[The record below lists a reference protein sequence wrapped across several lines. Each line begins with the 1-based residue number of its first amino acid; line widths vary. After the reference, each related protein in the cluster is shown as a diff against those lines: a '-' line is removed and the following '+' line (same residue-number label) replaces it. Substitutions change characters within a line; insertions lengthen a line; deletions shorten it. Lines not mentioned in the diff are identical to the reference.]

1 MIQNKIRYLVLLATI
16 GLLSILY
23 NEYHMG
29 IIFLTIIG
37 LPFLMFALLSY
48 VYGQVRVEL
57 LSAVHVAGK
66 GDTIPI
72 SVQIS
77 NSSFFPVTGIQ
88 LTISY
93 SNSFSGKK
101 HKKDFMVS
109 ADAKTKTSVTI
120 NLMSEHAGNLII
132 SLSKVRIYDYLKLF
146 SLRRRPAGELKIAV
160 LPVFHEIMEDEL
172 LNRSR
177 MQVESDYYST
187 VKSGDDPSEVFL
199 IREYREGD
207 RPTRIHWKLSMKQG
221 QLMIKEFSDPLNCS
235 MLIFA
240 NLCVPMD
247 EDILVYMDAL
257 MECALSLS
265 YSFLLK
271 GQIHYFSWY
280 DIRHG
285 CCRRVRIVNE
295 KDLFEAVD
303 GLLQTGPYSGGID
316 VMTAYLAEHPNDQ
329 YTDLFYVTGE
339 VDSPQ
344 LNSLSLIKSNIR
356 QIIYVNNTARYSE
369 IHNGKIRI
377 KLPIAE
383 EVMKRLGE
391 MGIGLLSVDT
401 ANVSGNME
409 GLKLG

>member
-23 NEYHMG
+23 NEYFMG
-29 IIFLTIIG
+29 IIFLTVAG

-48 VYGQVRVEL
+48 VYGMLRVEL
-57 LSAVHVAGK
+57 VSPVHVASK
-66 GDTIPI
+66 GETVPVSIQIHNPTI
-72 SVQIS
+72 
-77 NSSFFPVTGIQ
+77 FPASGIQ
-88 LTISY
+88 LIITY

-101 HKKDFMVS
+101 YKKEFMVS
-109 ADAKTKTSVTI
+109 ADARTRATVTM
-120 NLMSEHAGNLII
+120 NLMSEHAGNLEI
-132 SLSKVRIYDYLKLF
+132 SLSKIKVYDYLKLF
-146 SLRRRPAGELKIAV
+146 SLRKKLKGDLKIAI
-160 LPVFHEIMEDEL
+160 LPVLHEITDDEL

-177 MQVESDYYST
+177 MQIESDYFST
-187 VKSGDDPSEVFL
+187 VKSGDDPSEVFT

-207 RPTRIHWKLSMKQG
+207 RPTRIHWKLSMKQD

-240 NLCVPMD
+240 NLSVAME
-247 EDILVYMDAL
+247 EDVLVYMDAL

-280 DIRHG
+280 DSKHG
-285 CCRRVRIVNE
+285 CCRRVRVVSE

-316 VMTAYLAEHPNDQ
+316 IMTAYLAEHPNDQ
-329 YTDLFYVTGE
+329 YTDLFYITGE
-339 VDSPQ
+339 VDKPQ
-344 LNSLSLIKSNIR
+344 LNSLSLIKANIR
-356 QIIYVNNTARYSE
+356 QIIYVNDTAKYSE
-369 IHNGKIRI
+369 VHNGSIRI

-383 EVMKRLGE
+383 EVMNKIGE

-401 ANVSGNME
+401 GNVSGNLE

>member
-23 NEYHMG
+23 NVYFMG
-29 IIFLTIIG
+29 IIFLTVVG

-48 VYGQVRVEL
+48 VYGMVRVEL
-57 LSAVHVAGK
+57 VSAIHVAGK
-66 GDTIPI
+66 GEMIPLSI
-72 SVQIS
+72 QIT
-77 NSSFFPVTGIQ
+77 NSSIFPASGIQ

-93 SNSFSGKK
+93 SNSFSGKTY
-101 HKKDFMVS
+101 KKEFMAS
-109 ADAKTKTSVTI
+109 ADAKSRATVTI
-120 NLMSEHAGNLII
+120 NLMSEHAGNLEI
-132 SLSKVRIYDYLKLF
+132 SLSKVKIYDYLKLF
-146 SLRRRPAGELKIAV
+146 SLRRRLKGELKIAI
-160 LPVFHEIMEDEL
+160 LPAFHELTEDEL

-177 MQVESDYYST
+177 MQVESDYFST
-187 VKSGDDPSEVFL
+187 VKSGDDPSEVFM

-207 RPTRIHWKLSMKQG
+207 RPTRIHWKLSMKQD

-240 NLCVPMD
+240 NLSIPTE
-247 EDILVYMDAL
+247 EDLLVYMDAL

-280 DIRHG
+280 DEGHG

-303 GLLQTGPYSGGID
+303 GLLQTGPYSGGVD

-339 VDSPQ
+339 VNGPQ
-344 LNSLSLIKSNIR
+344 LESLSFIKANIR
-356 QIIYVNNTARYSE
+356 QIIYVNDTARYSE
-369 IHNGKIRI
+369 VHNGSIRI

-383 EVMKRLGE
+383 EVMKKLGE

-401 ANVSGNME
+401 GNVSGNLE
-409 GLKLG
+409 SLKLG

>member
-23 NEYHMG
+23 NEYFMG
-29 IIFLTIIG
+29 IIFLTVAG

-48 VYGQVRVEL
+48 VYGMLRVEL
-57 LSAVHVAGK
+57 VSPVHVASK
-66 GDTIPI
+66 GEMIPV
-72 SVQIS
+72 SVQIH
-77 NSSFFPVTGIQ
+77 NPTIFPASGIQ
-88 LTISY
+88 LIITY

-101 HKKDFMVS
+101 YKKEFMVS
-109 ADAKTKTSVTI
+109 ADARTRATVTM
-120 NLMSEHAGNLII
+120 NLMSEHAGNLEIA
-132 SLSKVRIYDYLKLF
+132 LSKIKVYDYLKLF
-146 SLRRRPAGELKIAV
+146 SLRKKLKGELKIAI
-160 LPVFHEIMEDEL
+160 LPVLHEIMDEEL
-172 LNRSR
+172 LNRTR
-177 MQVESDYYST
+177 MQIESDYFST
-187 VKSGDDPSEVFL
+187 VKSGDDPSEVFT

-207 RPTRIHWKLSMKQG
+207 RPTRIHWKLSMKQD

-240 NLCVPMD
+240 NLSVAME

-280 DIRHG
+280 DGKHG
-285 CCRRVRIVNE
+285 CCRRVRVVSE

-316 VMTAYLAEHPNDQ
+316 IITAYLAEHPNDQ
-329 YTDLFYVTGE
+329 YTDLFYITGE
-339 VDSPQ
+339 VDKPQ
-344 LNSLSLIKSNIR
+344 LNSLSLIKANIR
-356 QIIYVNNTARYSE
+356 QIIYVNDTAKYSE
-369 IHNGKIRI
+369 VHNGSIRI

-383 EVMKRLGE
+383 EVMNKIGE

-401 ANVSGNME
+401 GNVSGNLE

>member
-23 NEYHMG
+23 NEYFMG
-29 IIFLTIIG
+29 IIFLTVAI

-48 VYGQVRVEL
+48 VYGRISVEL
-57 LSAVHVAGK
+57 ISTVHVAGK
-66 GDTIPI
+66 GEAIPI
-72 SVQIS
+72 SVQI
-77 NSSFFPVTGIQ
+77 NNPTIFPVSGIQ
-88 LTISY
+88 LILTY

-101 HKKDFMVS
+101 YKREFMVS
-109 ADAKTKTSVTI
+109 ADSKTTATVTMSM
-120 NLMSEHAGNLII
+120 MSEHAGNLEI
-132 SLSKVRIYDYLKLF
+132 SLYKIRVYDYFKLF
-146 SLRRRPAGELKIAV
+146 SLRRKHGGVIKIAI
-160 LPVFHEIMEDEL
+160 LPVLHEMTEDEL

-177 MQVESDYYST
+177 MQVESDYFSS
-187 VKSGDDPSEVFL
+187 VKSGDDPSEVFM

-207 RPTRIHWKLSMKQG
+207 RPTRIHWKLSMKQD

-240 NLCVPMD
+240 NLGISME
-247 EDILVYMDAL
+247 EDVLAYMDAL
-257 MECALSLS
+257 MECALSMS
-265 YSFLLK
+265 YSFLMK
-271 GQIHYFSWY
+271 GQIHYFAWY
-280 DIRHG
+280 DAKHG

-316 VMTAYLAEHPNDQ
+316 IMTAYLAEHPNDQ

-339 VDSPQ
+339 VNKPQ
-344 LNSLSLIKSNIR
+344 LDSLAMIRANIR
-356 QIIYVNNTARYSE
+356 QIIYVNDTARYSE
-369 IHNGKIRI
+369 ILNGSIRI
-377 KLPIAE
+377 KLPIADE
-383 EVMKRLGE
+383 LMNRIAE

-401 ANVSGNME
+401 GNVRGNLE